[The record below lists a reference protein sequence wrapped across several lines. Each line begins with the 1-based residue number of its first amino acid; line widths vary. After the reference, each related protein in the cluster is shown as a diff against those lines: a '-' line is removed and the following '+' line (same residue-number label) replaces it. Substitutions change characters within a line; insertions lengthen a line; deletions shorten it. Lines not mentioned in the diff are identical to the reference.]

1 MLPYLQN
8 TRSKTKQQIVAF
20 RGLNLTENHAD
31 GEFAAT
37 TNLTS
42 AEFPVLTQRAERKV
56 FRAGTAT
63 TALYARGHL
72 VFVDGTS
79 LYYYNSTTGLYTVV
93 GTVTAGAKQF
103 ATVNTKVVIWPDKV
117 YLDLNDLTVKPLEH
131 TETCAGSF
139 AIVATPAATTFTT
152 TGAAFAFA
160 KGDAVKVSGCTTA
173 TANNG
178 VTAIIR
184 SISTDGKTLTFDT
197 AVFVAGTESAVTLSR
212 AVPDMDYICEWNN
225 RLWGCGGG
233 TIYAS
238 ALGEPQNFNV
248 FDGLSTDSYAV
259 AVGSDG
265 DFTGCMG
272 YPTHILF
279 FKEHMV
285 HKVYGTKPSNY
296 EITPGFWHGIKKGSN
311 KSAAIINGVMYLH
324 TPDGI
329 VAYAGSIPSIVS
341 AALGTHSFKDAVACA
356 RGTDYVVSMYDEAT
370 GKWGIYVYDTLRG
383 LWMREDATQVKDFAF
398 HDGHLYFV
406 SGNDII
412 GYGTAA
418 PALSSE
424 PKIEWSAE
432 LCRFDEHITE
442 TKNYSRLNLRCELE
456 AGSWLRVE
464 LATDNDIFREVR
476 TISANGRRVLAIPIR
491 PTRCDSF
498 RLRLSGKGRCR
509 VYTLT
514 REFSTGS
521 DLR

>member
-8 TRSKTKQQIVAF
+8 TRSKTKQQIVGF
-20 RGLNLTENHAD
+20 RGLNYTENHAD
-31 GEFAAT
+31 GEFAAM

-42 AEFPVLTQRAERKV
+42 TEFPVLTQRAERMV

-79 LYYYNSTTGLYTVV
+79 LYYYNSTTGLYAVV
-93 GTVTAGAKQF
+93 GTVTASAKQF

-117 YLDLNDLTVKPLEH
+117 YLDLNDLTVKPLEL
-131 TETCAGSF
+131 TETRAGSF

-178 VTAIIR
+178 ITAIIR
-184 SISTDGKTLTFDT
+184 GISSDGKTLTFDT
-197 AVFVAGTESAVTLSR
+197 AVFVAGTESAVTFSR
-212 AVPDMDYICEWNN
+212 TIPDMDYICEWNN

-329 VAYAGSIPSIVS
+329 VSYAGSIPTIVS
-341 AALGTHSFKDAVACA
+341 AALGMHTFRNAVACA
-356 RGTDYVVSMYDEAT
+356 RGTDYVVSMYDEST

-383 LWMREDATQVKDFAF
+383 LWMQEDATQVKDFAYYG
-398 HDGHLYFV
+398 GHLYFV
-406 SGNDII
+406 SGNDIV
-412 GYGTAA
+412 GCGTAT
-418 PALSSE
+418 PALSDE
-424 PKIEWSAE
+424 PHIPWSAE

-442 TKNYSRLNLRCELE
+442 TKDYSRLNLRCELE
-456 AGSWLRVE
+456 AGSWLKVE
-464 LATDNDIFREVR
+464 IAVDGEIFRELR
-476 TISANGRRVLAIPIR
+476 TVSASGRRVFAIPII

-498 RLRLSGKGRCR
+498 RVRLSGEGRCR
-509 VYTLT
+509 VYALA
-514 REFSTGS
+514 REFATGS
-521 DLR
+521 DIS